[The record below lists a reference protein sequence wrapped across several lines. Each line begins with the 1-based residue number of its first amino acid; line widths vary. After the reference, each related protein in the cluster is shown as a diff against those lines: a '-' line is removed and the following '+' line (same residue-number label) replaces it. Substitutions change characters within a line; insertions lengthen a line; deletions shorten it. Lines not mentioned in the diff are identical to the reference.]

1 MPRAAKN
8 QKELLPRGI
17 RRHKSGGYIVD
28 VTFNGERR
36 TQTAPTLEQAIIVQ
50 NNLRAQLVQAVQVLT
65 SWTLKTA
72 VGKTIDLVW
81 AGRGGEMS
89 SRRNAKAALD
99 FFGEDCPLPHITTDR
114 IDEYVQFLLKKGNSG
129 ATINRKLAALS
140 RCLRTAL
147 ERDKLAAIP
156 HMPRRP
162 EGEHRIRFLT
172 EDEEEK
178 MLSIIERL
186 GYAPLLKDVILVMI
200 YTGFRCGEV
209 WNMQAKDIN
218 PETGTITAWK
228 TKSGH
233 PRTIPIVDKIQPI
246 IERLLG
252 SSGGGRLFPGCNN
265 TWLRPRWERVRF
277 HMGMADDAQFVPHM
291 LRHTCATRLSR
302 EGVSMPL
309 IKEWMG
315 HSTIQVTARYAHFAP
330 SDLYKAAKALSKNAT

>member
-1 MPRAAKN
+1 M
-8 QKELLPRGI
+8 
-17 RRHKSGGYIVD
+17 
-28 VTFNGERR
+28 
-36 TQTAPTLEQAIIVQ
+36 
-50 NNLRAQLVQAVQVLT
+50 
-65 SWTLKTA
+65 
-72 VGKTIDLVW
+72 
-81 AGRGGEMS
+81 
-89 SRRNAKAALD
+89 
-99 FFGEDCPLPHITTDR
+99 
-114 IDEYVQFLLKKGNSG
+114 
-129 ATINRKLAALS
+129 
-140 RCLRTAL
+140 
-147 ERDKLAAIP
+147 
-156 HMPRRP
+156 
-162 EGEHRIRFLT
+162 
-172 EDEEEK
+172 
-178 MLSIIERL
+178 
-186 GYAPLLKDVILVMI
+186 MI

-246 IERLLG
+246 IERLLE